1 MGRGHV
7 NSAHGRP
14 RRKGLRP
21 QIYENMKR
29 FLSIIALVFAVGALS
44 AQEYDSPEYVS
55 LGRELPRSK
64 TLPYPT
70 AEEAQALGSGAV
82 ASKYLRPVTGWTRTE
97 EEDATVFTSKYVI
110 PFVWLSRQAIL
121 YVDEASGAYEV
132 LINGQKVGYTANA
145 FTPAEFNITKASKED
160 VNTISIRILK
170 DHWSRRMEDFVETR
184 EPRVGE
190 TYVISQ
196 PTIRVRDVVHN
207 TDVDLK
213 SEYANVEVGLIVKT
227 ESLNPKTARIHYELI
242 APDTTV
248 VTQGYKDV
256 TLGMRGEDTV
266 KFMARIPYVLTWCAD
281 MPVRYRLNIKTQI
294 EGRYAEYQSR
304 MIGFRDIAINE
315 DGDFMINGIK
325 TELFYR
331 DFDPLKVTEKDII
344 AARVLKYNALRF
356 KMGAVPQNVYR
367 MCDSLGMYVIA
378 QIPINTSKSGLSRRI
393 GGNPSNDPKWKAA
406 FLDRAETAYRTTC
419 GQASVIGY
427 VMAEE
432 SSNGI
437 NLYETY
443 LRLKALE
450 RKRPILYIEAAGEWN
465 SD

>member
-1 MGRGHV
+1 
-7 NSAHGRP
+7 
-14 RRKGLRP
+14 
-21 QIYENMKR
+21 MKR

-97 EEDATVFTSKYVI
+97 EPDATVFTSKYVI

-132 LINGQKVGYTANA
+132 IINGQKVGYAANA

-160 VNTISIRILK
+160 VNTFSIRILK

-304 MIGFRDIAINE
+304 MIGFRDIDINE

>member
-1 MGRGHV
+1 
-7 NSAHGRP
+7 
-14 RRKGLRP
+14 
-21 QIYENMKR
+21 MKR

-97 EEDATVFTSKYVI
+97 EPDATVFTSKYVI

-132 LINGQKVGYTANA
+132 IINGQKVGYAANA

-304 MIGFRDIAINE
+304 MIGFRDIDINE

-406 FLDRAETAYRTTC
+406 YLDRAETAYRTTC

-443 LRLKALE
+443 MRLKALE

>member
-1 MGRGHV
+1 
-7 NSAHGRP
+7 
-14 RRKGLRP
+14 
-21 QIYENMKR
+21 MKR
-29 FLSIIALVFAVGALS
+29 FLSIIALVFAACATLS
-44 AQEYDSPEYVS
+44 AQEYASPEYVS

-64 TLPYPT
+64 TVPYPT

-82 ASKYLRPVTGWTRTE
+82 ASTYLRPVTGWTRTE

-132 LINGQKVGYTANA
+132 IINGQKVGYTANA
-145 FTPAEFNITKASKED
+145 YTPAEFNITKASKED

-170 DHWSRRMEDFVETR
+170 DHWSRRMEDFVKNR

-190 TYVISQ
+190 TYVVSQ

-304 MIGFRDIAINE
+304 MIGFRDIAVNE
-315 DGDFMINGIK
+315 AGDFMINGIK

-356 KMGAVPQNVYR
+356 DMGAVPQNVYR

-378 QIPINTSKSGLSRRI
+378 QIPINTSSSGLSRRV
-393 GGNPSNDPKWKAA
+393 GGNPSNDPAWKAA
-406 FLDRAETAYRTTC
+406 YLDRAETAYRTTC
-419 GQASVIGY
+419 GQACVIGY

-437 NLYETY
+437 NLYETF

-450 RKRPILYIEAAGEWN
+450 RKRPILYIESAGEWN

>member
-1 MGRGHV
+1 
-7 NSAHGRP
+7 
-14 RRKGLRP
+14 
-21 QIYENMKR
+21 MKR

-97 EEDATVFTSKYVI
+97 EPDATVFTSKYVI

-132 LINGQKVGYTANA
+132 IINGQKVGYAANA

-304 MIGFRDIAINE
+304 MIGFRDIDINE
-315 DGDFMINGIK
+315 EGDFMINGIK

-367 MCDSLGMYVIA
+367 MSDSLGMYVIA

-406 FLDRAETAYRTTC
+406 YLDRAETAYRTTC

>member
-1 MGRGHV
+1 
-7 NSAHGRP
+7 
-14 RRKGLRP
+14 
-21 QIYENMKR
+21 MKR

-97 EEDATVFTSKYVI
+97 EPDATVFTSKYVI

-132 LINGQKVGYTANA
+132 IINGQKVGYAANA

-213 SEYANVEVGLIVKT
+213 NEYANVEVGLIVKT

-256 TLGMRGEDTV
+256 TLGMCGEDTV

-304 MIGFRDIAINE
+304 MIGFRDIDINE
-315 DGDFMINGIK
+315 EGDFMINGIK

-406 FLDRAETAYRTTC
+406 YLDRAETAYRTTC

>member
-1 MGRGHV
+1 
-7 NSAHGRP
+7 
-14 RRKGLRP
+14 
-21 QIYENMKR
+21 MKR

-97 EEDATVFTSKYVI
+97 EPDATVFTSKYVI

-132 LINGQKVGYTANA
+132 IINGQKVGYAANA

-304 MIGFRDIAINE
+304 MIGFRDIDINE

-450 RKRPILYIEAAGEWN
+450 RKRPILYIEAVGEWN

>member
-1 MGRGHV
+1 
-7 NSAHGRP
+7 
-14 RRKGLRP
+14 
-21 QIYENMKR
+21 MKR

-97 EEDATVFTSKYVI
+97 EPDATVFTSKYVI

-132 LINGQKVGYTANA
+132 IINGQKVGYAANA
-145 FTPAEFNITKASKED
+145 FTPAQFNITKASKED

-304 MIGFRDIAINE
+304 MIGFRDIDINE
-315 DGDFMINGIK
+315 EGDFMINGIK

-406 FLDRAETAYRTTC
+406 YLDRAETAYRTTC

>member
-1 MGRGHV
+1 
-7 NSAHGRP
+7 
-14 RRKGLRP
+14 
-21 QIYENMKR
+21 MKR

-97 EEDATVFTSKYVI
+97 EPDATVFTSKYVI

-132 LINGQKVGYTANA
+132 IINGQKVGYAANA

-266 KFMARIPYVLTWCAD
+266 KFMARIPFVLTWCAD

-304 MIGFRDIAINE
+304 MIGFRDIDINE

-406 FLDRAETAYRTTC
+406 YLDRAETAYRTTC

>member
-1 MGRGHV
+1 
-7 NSAHGRP
+7 
-14 RRKGLRP
+14 
-21 QIYENMKR
+21 MKR

-44 AQEYDSPEYVS
+44 AQEYNSPEYVS

-132 LINGQKVGYTANA
+132 IINGQKVGYAANA

-304 MIGFRDIAINE
+304 MIGFRDIDINE

-406 FLDRAETAYRTTC
+406 YLDRAETAYRTTC

>member
-1 MGRGHV
+1 
-7 NSAHGRP
+7 
-14 RRKGLRP
+14 
-21 QIYENMKR
+21 MKR

-97 EEDATVFTSKYVI
+97 EPDATVFTSKYVI

-132 LINGQKVGYTANA
+132 IINGQKVGYAANA

-304 MIGFRDIAINE
+304 MIGFRDIDINE
-315 DGDFMINGIK
+315 EGDFMINGIK

-443 LRLKALE
+443 MRLKALE

>member
-1 MGRGHV
+1 
-7 NSAHGRP
+7 
-14 RRKGLRP
+14 
-21 QIYENMKR
+21 MKR

-132 LINGQKVGYTANA
+132 IINGQKVGYAANA

-248 VTQGYKDV
+248 VTQGYKDI

-304 MIGFRDIAINE
+304 MIGFRDIDINE

-406 FLDRAETAYRTTC
+406 YLDRAETAYRTTC

>member
-1 MGRGHV
+1 
-7 NSAHGRP
+7 
-14 RRKGLRP
+14 
-21 QIYENMKR
+21 MKR

-97 EEDATVFTSKYVI
+97 EPDATVFTSKYVI

-132 LINGQKVGYTANA
+132 IINGQKVGYAANA

-304 MIGFRDIAINE
+304 MIGFRDIDINE
-315 DGDFMINGIK
+315 EGDFMINGIK

-367 MCDSLGMYVIA
+367 MCDSLGMYVIT

-406 FLDRAETAYRTTC
+406 YLDRAETAYRTTC

>member
-1 MGRGHV
+1 
-7 NSAHGRP
+7 
-14 RRKGLRP
+14 
-21 QIYENMKR
+21 MKR

-97 EEDATVFTSKYVI
+97 EPDATVFTSKYVI

-132 LINGQKVGYTANA
+132 IINGQKVGYAANA
-145 FTPAEFNITKASKED
+145 FTPAEFNITKASRED

-304 MIGFRDIAINE
+304 MIGFRDIDINE

-406 FLDRAETAYRTTC
+406 YLDRAETAYRTTC

>member
-1 MGRGHV
+1 
-7 NSAHGRP
+7 
-14 RRKGLRP
+14 
-21 QIYENMKR
+21 MKR

-97 EEDATVFTSKYVI
+97 EPDATVFTSKYVI

-132 LINGQKVGYTANA
+132 IINGQKVGYAANA

-304 MIGFRDIAINE
+304 MIGFRDIDINE

-344 AARVLKYNALRF
+344 AARVLKYNALHF

-406 FLDRAETAYRTTC
+406 YLDRAETAYRTTC

>member
-1 MGRGHV
+1 
-7 NSAHGRP
+7 
-14 RRKGLRP
+14 
-21 QIYENMKR
+21 MKR

-132 LINGQKVGYTANA
+132 IINGQKVGYAANA

-170 DHWSRRMEDFVETR
+170 DHWSHRMEDFVETR

-304 MIGFRDIAINE
+304 MIGFRDIDINE
-315 DGDFMINGIK
+315 EGDFMINGIK

-406 FLDRAETAYRTTC
+406 YLDRAETAYRTTC

>member
-1 MGRGHV
+1 
-7 NSAHGRP
+7 
-14 RRKGLRP
+14 
-21 QIYENMKR
+21 MKR

-97 EEDATVFTSKYVI
+97 EPDATVFTSKYVI

-132 LINGQKVGYTANA
+132 IINGQKVGYAANA

-304 MIGFRDIAINE
+304 MIGFRDIDINE

-378 QIPINTSKSGLSRRI
+378 QIPINTSESGLSRRI

-406 FLDRAETAYRTTC
+406 YLDRAETAYRTTC

>member
-1 MGRGHV
+1 
-7 NSAHGRP
+7 
-14 RRKGLRP
+14 
-21 QIYENMKR
+21 MKR
-29 FLSIIALVFAVGALS
+29 FLSIIALFFAVGALS

-97 EEDATVFTSKYVI
+97 EPDATVFTSKYVI

-132 LINGQKVGYTANA
+132 IINGQKVGYAANA

-304 MIGFRDIAINE
+304 MIGFRDIDINE
-315 DGDFMINGIK
+315 EGDFMINGIK

-406 FLDRAETAYRTTC
+406 YLDRAETAYRTTC

>member
-1 MGRGHV
+1 
-7 NSAHGRP
+7 
-14 RRKGLRP
+14 
-21 QIYENMKR
+21 MKR

-97 EEDATVFTSKYVI
+97 EPDATVFTSKYVI

-132 LINGQKVGYTANA
+132 IINGQKVGYAANA

-304 MIGFRDIAINE
+304 MIGFRDIDINE

-393 GGNPSNDPKWKAA
+393 RGNPSNDPKWKAA
-406 FLDRAETAYRTTC
+406 YLDRAETAYRTTC

>member
-1 MGRGHV
+1 
-7 NSAHGRP
+7 
-14 RRKGLRP
+14 
-21 QIYENMKR
+21 MKR

-82 ASKYLRPVTGWTRTE
+82 ASKYLRPVTDWTRTE
-97 EEDATVFTSKYVI
+97 EPDATVFTSKYVI

-132 LINGQKVGYTANA
+132 IINGQKVGYAANA

-304 MIGFRDIAINE
+304 MIGFRDIDINE
-315 DGDFMINGIK
+315 EGDFMINGIK

-406 FLDRAETAYRTTC
+406 YLDRAETAYRTTC

>member
-1 MGRGHV
+1 
-7 NSAHGRP
+7 
-14 RRKGLRP
+14 
-21 QIYENMKR
+21 MKR

-97 EEDATVFTSKYVI
+97 EPDATVFTSKYVI

-132 LINGQKVGYTANA
+132 IINGQKVGYAANA

-304 MIGFRDIAINE
+304 MIGFRDIDINE
-315 DGDFMINGIK
+315 EGDFMINGIK

-344 AARVLKYNALRF
+344 AARLLKYNALRF

>member
-1 MGRGHV
+1 
-7 NSAHGRP
+7 
-14 RRKGLRP
+14 
-21 QIYENMKR
+21 MKR

-70 AEEAQALGSGAV
+70 AEEAQALGSGAA

-132 LINGQKVGYTANA
+132 IINGQKVGYAANA

-304 MIGFRDIAINE
+304 MIGFRDIDINE
-315 DGDFMINGIK
+315 EGDFMINGIK

-406 FLDRAETAYRTTC
+406 YLDRAETAYRTTC

>member
-1 MGRGHV
+1 
-7 NSAHGRP
+7 
-14 RRKGLRP
+14 
-21 QIYENMKR
+21 MKR

-132 LINGQKVGYTANA
+132 IINGHKVGYAANA

-304 MIGFRDIAINE
+304 MIGFRDIDINE
-315 DGDFMINGIK
+315 EGDFMINGIK

-406 FLDRAETAYRTTC
+406 YLDRAETAYRTTC

>member
-1 MGRGHV
+1 
-7 NSAHGRP
+7 
-14 RRKGLRP
+14 
-21 QIYENMKR
+21 MKR

-97 EEDATVFTSKYVI
+97 EPDATVFTSKYVI

-132 LINGQKVGYTANA
+132 IINGQKVGYAANA

-304 MIGFRDIAINE
+304 MIGFRDIDINE
-315 DGDFMINGIK
+315 EGDFMINGIN

-406 FLDRAETAYRTTC
+406 YLDRAETAYRTTC

>member
-1 MGRGHV
+1 
-7 NSAHGRP
+7 
-14 RRKGLRP
+14 
-21 QIYENMKR
+21 MKR

-97 EEDATVFTSKYVI
+97 EPDATVFTSKYVI

-132 LINGQKVGYTANA
+132 IINGQKVGYAANA

-213 SEYANVEVGLIVKT
+213 SEYANVEVWLIVKT

-248 VTQGYKDV
+248 VNQGYKDV

-304 MIGFRDIAINE
+304 MIGFRDIDINE
-315 DGDFMINGIK
+315 EGDFMINGIK

-406 FLDRAETAYRTTC
+406 YLDRAETAYRTTC

>member
-1 MGRGHV
+1 
-7 NSAHGRP
+7 
-14 RRKGLRP
+14 
-21 QIYENMKR
+21 MKR

-97 EEDATVFTSKYVI
+97 EPDATVFTSKYVI

-132 LINGQKVGYTANA
+132 IINGQKVGYAANA

-304 MIGFRDIAINE
+304 MIGFRDIDINE

-443 LRLKALE
+443 MRLKALE

>member
-1 MGRGHV
+1 
-7 NSAHGRP
+7 
-14 RRKGLRP
+14 
-21 QIYENMKR
+21 MKR

-97 EEDATVFTSKYVI
+97 EPDATVFTSKYVI

-132 LINGQKVGYTANA
+132 IINGQKVGYAANA

-294 EGRYAEYQSR
+294 EGRYTEYQSR
-304 MIGFRDIAINE
+304 MIGFRDIDINE
-315 DGDFMINGIK
+315 EGDFMINGIK

-406 FLDRAETAYRTTC
+406 YLDRAETAYRTTC

-450 RKRPILYIEAAGEWN
+450 RKRPILYIEAVGEWN

>member
-1 MGRGHV
+1 
-7 NSAHGRP
+7 
-14 RRKGLRP
+14 
-21 QIYENMKR
+21 MKR

-97 EEDATVFTSKYVI
+97 EPDATVFTSKYVI

-132 LINGQKVGYTANA
+132 IINGQKVGYAANA

-304 MIGFRDIAINE
+304 MIGFRDIDINE

-406 FLDRAETAYRTTC
+406 YLDRAETAYRTTC

-450 RKRPILYIEAAGEWN
+450 RKRPILYIEAVGEWN